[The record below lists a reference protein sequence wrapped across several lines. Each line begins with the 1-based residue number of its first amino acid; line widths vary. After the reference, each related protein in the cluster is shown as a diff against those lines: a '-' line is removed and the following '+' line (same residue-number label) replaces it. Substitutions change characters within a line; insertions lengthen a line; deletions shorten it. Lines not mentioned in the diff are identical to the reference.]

1 MDGRERAVPEPA
13 GPAARD
19 AGERNGHAS
28 PMVVG
33 VVADPDLPVR
43 LARELVQNLPA
54 ELARRGD
61 PSRWQLE
68 VLDDPFEAMY
78 PDLEYLID
86 KAGRHVR
93 DTAWDLAL
101 CLTDVPIRSDGEILV
116 MSLDLRHRVALV
128 SLPALGGLGIRQRL
142 QKVAA
147 VIVAALSAPDRRAAG
162 RVVAEA
168 TVHVRRS
175 RVRIDAEDSGVR
187 VVCGR
192 AAGYPALLA
201 GMVRA
206 NRPWRLFVG
215 LSAALGSAL
224 AGTAF
229 GVLYSSIWQLANAM
243 GTLRL
248 TGVALASVI
257 ALTVWIVVGHGLW
270 ERRGPGKPAHGHDTA
285 LHNAGTAVTV
295 GIGAGVFFVVLFLLT
310 LAAVC
315 LVIPPSYLASVLGGP
330 VGFAD
335 YLMIAVMASALGTV
349 AGAVGSGWE
358 DDITVRKATYGY
370 REQERRG
377 LVARGD
383 RPGRF

>member
-1 MDGRERAVPEPA
+1 M
-13 GPAARD
+13 
-19 AGERNGHAS
+19 NGHAS
-28 PMVVG
+28 PVVVG

-54 ELARRGD
+54 ELTRRGD
-61 PSRWQLE
+61 PSRWQFE

-101 CLTDVPIRSDGEILV
+101 CLTDVPIRSDGDILLT
-116 MSLDLRHRVALV
+116 SLDLRHRVALI

-142 QKVAA
+142 QKLAA
-147 VIVAALSAPDRRAAG
+147 VIVAALPAPDRTAAG
-162 RVVAEA
+162 EVVAEA
-168 TVHVRRS
+168 AAHLRGA
-175 RVRIDAEDSGVR
+175 RVRIDPEDSGVR
-187 VVCGR
+187 VVR
-192 AAGYPALLA
+192 DRVTGYPALLA

-215 LSAALGSAL
+215 LSTALGSAL

-229 GVLYSSIWQLANAM
+229 GVLYSSIWQLADAM
-243 GTLRL
+243 GNLRL
-248 TGVALASVI
+248 AGVALASVI

-270 ERRGPGKPAHGHDTA
+270 EHRGAGETAHGRDTA
-285 LHNAGTAVTV
+285 LRNAGTAVTV
-295 GIGAGVFFVVLFLLT
+295 GIGAGVFFAVLFLLT

-335 YLMIAVMASALGTV
+335 YLTIAVMASALGTV

-358 DDITVRKATYGY
+358 DDLTVRKATYGY

-377 LVARGD
+377 LVGRGD
-383 RPGRF
+383 RPGRS

>member
-1 MDGRERAVPEPA
+1 MMANGPEPP
-13 GPAARD
+13 GSAARA
-19 AGERNGHAS
+19 AGGMDDRAS
-28 PMVVG
+28 PVVVG
-33 VVADPDLPVR
+33 VVADPDLPAR
-43 LARELVQNLPA
+43 LARELVQTLPA

-61 PSRWQLE
+61 PSRWRLE

-101 CLTDVPIRSDGEILV
+101 CLTDVPIRSDGEILLL
-116 MSLDLRHRVALV
+116 SLDLRHRVALV

-142 QKVAA
+142 QKLAA
-147 VIVAALSAPDRRAAG
+147 VVVAALPATDRTAAGAAVAEVATRVRRA
-162 RVVAEA
+162 
-168 TVHVRRS
+168 
-175 RVRIDAEDSGVR
+175 RVRIDPEDSGVR
-187 VVCGR
+187 VVRDR
-192 AAGYPALLA
+192 AVGYPALLA

-215 LSAALGSAL
+215 LSTALGSAL

-229 GVLYSSIWQLANAM
+229 GVLYSSIWQLADAM
-243 GTLRL
+243 GALRL
-248 TGVALASVI
+248 AAVALASVVS
-257 ALTVWIVVGHGLW
+257 LTVWIVMGHGLW
-270 ERRGPGKPAHGHDTA
+270 ERHGAGEPARGHDTA
-285 LHNAGTAVTV
+285 LRNAGTAVTV
-295 GIGAGVFFVVLFLLT
+295 GIGAGVFFAVLFLLT

-330 VGFAD
+330 AGFAE
-335 YLMIAVMASALGTV
+335 YLTIAVMASALGTV

-377 LVARGD
+377 LVDRGD
-383 RPGRF
+383 RPGRP

>member
-1 MDGRERAVPEPA
+1 
-13 GPAARD
+13 
-19 AGERNGHAS
+19 
-28 PMVVG
+28 MVIG

-43 LARELVQNLPA
+43 LARELVQSLPA

-101 CLTDVPIRSDGEILV
+101 CLTDVPIRSDGDILLL
-116 MSLDLRHRVALV
+116 SADLRHRVALI

-142 QKVAA
+142 QKLAA
-147 VIVAALSAPDRRAAG
+147 VIVAALLAPDRAA
-162 RVVAEA
+162 AEA
-168 TVHVRRS
+168 AVDEAAAHVRRA
-175 RVRIDAEDSGVR
+175 RVRIDPEDAGVR
-187 VVCGR
+187 VVRDR
-192 AAGYPALLA
+192 AVGYPALFA

-215 LSAALGSAL
+215 LSTALGSAL

-229 GVLYSSIWQLANAM
+229 GVLYSSIWQLADAM

-248 TGVALASVI
+248 AAVALASVL
-257 ALTVWIVVGHGLW
+257 ALTVWIVAGHGLW
-270 ERRGPGKPAHGHDTA
+270 EQRGAGEPARGHDTA
-285 LHNAGTAVTV
+285 VRNAGTAVTV
-295 GIGAGVFFVVLFLLT
+295 GLGAGVVFAVLFLLT
-310 LAAVC
+310 LVAVC
-315 LVIPPSYLASVLGGP
+315 VVIPPSYLASVLGGP
-330 VGFAD
+330 VGVD
-335 YLMIAVMASALGTV
+335 EYLTIAVMASALGTV

-377 LVARGD
+377 LVDRGD
-383 RPGRF
+383 RPGRT

>member
-1 MDGRERAVPEPA
+1 M
-13 GPAARD
+13 
-19 AGERNGHAS
+19 
-28 PMVVG
+28 
-33 VVADPDLPVR
+33 ADPDLPVR

-101 CLTDVPIRSDGEILV
+101 CLTDVPIRSDGEILL

-142 QKVAA
+142 QKLAA

-168 TVHVRRS
+168 TAHVRRS
-175 RVRIDAEDSGVR
+175 RVRIDAEDNGVR
-187 VVCGR
+187 VVRGP

-215 LSAALGSAL
+215 LSTALGSAL

-248 TGVALASVI
+248 TGVVLASVS

-270 ERRGPGKPAHGHDTA
+270 EQRGPGKPAPGHDTA
-285 LHNAGTAVTV
+285 LRNAGTAVTV
-295 GIGAGVFFVVLFLLT
+295 GIGAGAFFVVLLLLT
-310 LAAVC
+310 LGAVC

-383 RPGRF
+383 RPRRT